1 MTVSRA
7 FWRIALKN
15 IGTIIMYTVILVMFG
30 TMNMSASNTS
40 VEYEALKPP
49 IVVFNH
55 DENVGMTKSFVDYLE
70 KNAEIK
76 SGYEDDDRLK
86 DALFYDQV
94 VLAIEIPK
102 NFHQDIT
109 FGYEPEIKMRSS
121 SGYAAELG
129 KVVVSRYLTTATAY
143 SKLHLSEEELAK
155 RIATTLEKETKVE
168 IKSKVDSA
176 KYSKATRYFSFA
188 NYTILAC
195 VITIICLIMI
205 SFNRLSIRKRNLV
218 SSIELKKM
226 NGVLLKN
233 CCLYALAVW
242 AFYVA
247 LSGIVVGLDVMFSLY
262 GLVYAVNA
270 LIFCGMATTIAFLIS
285 QLVSSQ
291 GAVNGLMNV
300 VALGSSFLCGAFVP
314 AEYLP
319 DSVLA
324 FAHVLPSYY
333 YIDTNNRV
341 MNLESFDFASLWPI
355 ILNMIILVGFT
366 VAIVIVT
373 NIISKKRQKIA

>member
-7 FWRIALKN
+7 FWKIALKN

>member
-7 FWRIALKN
+7 FWKIALKN
-15 IGTIIMYTVILVMFG
+15 IGTIIMYTSILVTFG
-30 TMNMSASNTS
+30 TMNMSANNTS
-40 VEYEALKPP
+40 LQFEARKPA
-49 IVVFNH
+49 IVVFNK
-55 DENVGMTKSFVDYLE
+55 DENVGITKSFVGYLE
-70 KNAEIK
+70 KNTEIK
-76 SGYEDDDRLK
+76 SDYKDDDKLK
-86 DALFYDQV
+86 DALFYEQV
-94 VLAIEIPK
+94 ILVLEIPK
-102 NFHQDIT
+102 GFHQDLT
-109 FGYEPEIKMRSS
+109 FGNEPEIKMRSS
-121 SGYAAELG
+121 AGYQAELA
-129 KVVVSRYLTTATAY
+129 KVVVKRYLTTATAY
-143 SKLHLSEEELAK
+143 AKLHLSEEELAK
-155 RIATTLEKETKVE
+155 RVDATLANETKVE

-176 KYSKATRYFSFA
+176 KYGKATRYFSFA

-205 SFNRLSIRKRNLV
+205 SFNRTQIRKRNLV
-218 SSIELKKM
+218 SSIEIGKM
-226 NGVLLKN
+226 NRILLKN
-233 CCLYALAVW
+233 CCIYAAAVW
-242 AFYVA
+242 LLYLALGFAVIGGEIM
-247 LSGIVVGLDVMFSLY
+247 LSGY
-262 GLVYAVNA
+262 GLIYAINS
-270 LIFCGMATTIAFLIS
+270 LLFCACATTVAFLIS
-285 QLVSSQ
+285 QLVANQ
-291 GAVNGLMNV
+291 NAVNGLMNV

-324 FAHVLPSYY
+324 FAHVLPSFY

>member
-7 FWRIALKN
+7 FWKIALKN
-15 IGTIIMYTVILVMFG
+15 IGTIITYTVILVMFG

-55 DENVGMTKSFVDYLE
+55 DENVGMTKSFMEYLE

-76 SGYEDDDRLK
+76 TGYEDDDRLK

-94 VLAIEIPK
+94 VLALEIPK

-109 FGYEPEIKMRSS
+109 FGYNPEIKMKSS

-233 CCLYALAVW
+233 CCLYTLAVW

-247 LSGIVVGLDVMFSLY
+247 LSGIVLGLDVMFSLY

-319 DSVLA
+319 DAVLG
-324 FAHVLPSYY
+324 FAHILPSYY

-341 MNLESFDFASLWPI
+341 MNLESFDLASLWPI
-355 ILNMIILVGFT
+355 ILNMLIM
-366 VAIVIVT
+366 VAFAVTFVVLT

>member
-7 FWRIALKN
+7 FWKIALKN

-30 TMNMSASNTS
+30 TMNMSASNTA

-55 DENVGMTKSFVDYLE
+55 DENTGMTKSFMDYLE
-70 KNAEIK
+70 KNTEIK
-76 SGYEDDDRLK
+76 TGYEDDDRLK

-94 VLAIEIPK
+94 VLALEIPK

-109 FGYEPEIKMRSS
+109 FGYNPEIKMRSS

-129 KVVVSRYLTTATAY
+129 KVVVNRYLTTATAY
-143 SKLHLSEEELAK
+143 SKLNLSEEELAK

-205 SFNRLSIRKRNLV
+205 SFNRLSVRKRNLV
-218 SSIELKKM
+218 SSIELNKM
-226 NGVLLKN
+226 NRILLRN
-233 CCLYALAVW
+233 CCMYALAVW
-242 AFYVA
+242 AFYAA
-247 LSGIVVGLDVMFSLY
+247 LGTIVLGGEVVLSAY
-262 GLVYAVNA
+262 GLVYIINA
-270 LIFCGMATTIAFLIS
+270 LLFCGCATTIAFLIS
-285 QLVSSQ
+285 QLVSSS

-319 DSVLA
+319 ASVLG
-324 FAHVLPSYY
+324 FAHVLPSFY

-341 MNLESFDFASLWPI
+341 MNLESFDFVSLWPI
-355 ILNMIILVGFT
+355 ILNMLIMVGFS
-366 VAIVIVT
+366 VAFIIAT

>member
-7 FWRIALKN
+7 FWKIALKN
-15 IGTIIMYTVILVMFG
+15 IGTIIMYTVILVLFG

-129 KVVVSRYLTTATAY
+129 KVVVNRYLTTATAY

-155 RIATTLEKETKVE
+155 RIATTLEIETKVE

-247 LSGIVVGLDVMFSLY
+247 LSGIVLGLDVMFSLY

-319 DSVLA
+319 DAVLG
-324 FAHVLPSYY
+324 FAHILPSYY

-341 MNLESFDFASLWPI
+341 MNLESFDFVSLWPI
-355 ILNMIILVGFT
+355 ILNMLIM
-366 VAIVIVT
+366 VAFAVAFIVLT

>member
-7 FWRIALKN
+7 FWKIALKN

-55 DENVGMTKSFVDYLE
+55 DENVGMTKSFMEYLE

-247 LSGIVVGLDVMFSLY
+247 LSGIVLGLDVMFSLY

-319 DSVLA
+319 DAVLG
-324 FAHVLPSYY
+324 FAHILPSYY

-341 MNLESFDFASLWPI
+341 MNLESFDLNSLWPI
-355 ILNMIILVGFT
+355 IFNMLVM
-366 VAIVIVT
+366 VAFAVVFIVLT

>member
-7 FWRIALKN
+7 FWKIALKN
-15 IGTIIMYTVILVMFG
+15 IGTIITYTIILVMFG

-40 VEYEALKPP
+40 VEFEQKKPA

-55 DENVGMTKSFVDYLE
+55 DENVGMTKNFVEYLE
-70 KNAEIK
+70 KNTEIK
-76 SGYEDDDRLK
+76 TDYKDDDRLK
-86 DALFYDQV
+86 DALFYEQV
-94 VLAIEIPK
+94 ALVLEIPK
-102 NFHQDIT
+102 GFHQDIT
-109 FGYEPEIKMRSS
+109 FGNNPEVKTRSS
-121 SGYAAELG
+121 AGYSAELA
-129 KVVVSRYLTTATAY
+129 KVVVSRYLSTATGY
-143 SKLHLSEEELAK
+143 SKLHLSEEDLAK
-155 RIATTLEKETKVE
+155 RISATLANETKVE
-168 IKSKVDSA
+168 IKTKVDSA

-205 SFNRLSIRKRNLV
+205 SFNRLAIRKRNLV

-242 AFYVA
+242 AFYVV
-247 LSGIVVGLDVMFSLY
+247 LSGIVLGAEVMFSLY
-262 GLVYAVNA
+262 GLIYVVNA
-270 LIFCGMATTIAFLIS
+270 LLFCGMATTIAFLIS
-285 QLVSSQ
+285 QLVASQ

-319 DSVLA
+319 DAVLG
-324 FAHVLPSYY
+324 FAHILPSYY

-355 ILNMIILVGFT
+355 ILNMLIM
-366 VAIVIVT
+366 VAFAVAFIAIT
-373 NIISKKRQKIA
+373 NIISKKRQKVA

>member
-7 FWRIALKN
+7 FWKIALKN

-226 NGVLLKN
+226 NGILLKN

>member
-7 FWRIALKN
+7 FWKIALKN

-30 TMNMSASNTS
+30 TMNMSASNTT

-49 IVVFNH
+49 IVVFSH
-55 DENVGMTKSFVDYLE
+55 DENVGMTKSFMEYLE
-70 KNAEIK
+70 KNTEIK
-76 SGYEDDDRLK
+76 TGYEDDDRLK

-94 VLAIEIPK
+94 VLALEIPE

-109 FGYEPEIKMRSS
+109 FGYNPEVKMRSS

-205 SFNRLSIRKRNLV
+205 SFNRLSVRKRNLV
-218 SSIELKKM
+218 SSIELSKM
-226 NGVLLKN
+226 NRILLRN
-233 CCLYALAVW
+233 CCMYALAVW

-247 LSGIVVGLDVMFSLY
+247 LGTIVLGGEVMFSVY
-262 GLVYAVNA
+262 GLVYIINA
-270 LIFCGMATTIAFLIS
+270 LLFCGCATTIAFLIS
-285 QLVSSQ
+285 QLVSSS

-319 DSVLA
+319 ASVLG
-324 FAHVLPSYY
+324 FAHILPSFY

-341 MNLESFDFASLWPI
+341 MSLESFDLASLWPI
-355 ILNMIILVGFT
+355 ILNMLIMVGFS
-366 VAIVIVT
+366 VAFIIAT